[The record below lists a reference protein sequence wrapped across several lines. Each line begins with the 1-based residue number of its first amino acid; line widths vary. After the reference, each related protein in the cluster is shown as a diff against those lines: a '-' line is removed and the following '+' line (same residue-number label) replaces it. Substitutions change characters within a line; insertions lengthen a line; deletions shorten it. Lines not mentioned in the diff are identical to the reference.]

1 MGVADISLRVCQVY
15 REVCH
20 VPVCVCQVSREGMS
34 GVYLRLS
41 DIYKGVSSM

>member
-1 MGVADISLRVCQVY
+1 MYL
-15 REVCH
+15 
-20 VPVCVCQVSREGMS
+20 CVCQVNREGMS